1 MGASRIHEAIAR
13 AHGEGRA
20 ALVGYLCAGDPNP
33 KDSFLLLDALAAEA
47 DVLEVGVPFSDPMA
61 DGPVIQRA
69 SERALAAGTRLADV
83 FALIARLR
91 KRHPELG
98 IVLMGY
104 LNPAFARGYARY
116 MEEAAAAGADAVL
129 LVDAP
134 PEEAGEPRR
143 AALQAGLGWVPLVAP
158 TSDDARMRQA
168 AAIASGFV
176 YYVSLKGIT
185 GASLEDLEEVRARV
199 RALAAM
205 TDEPVCVGFGV
216 KSPEEAAALAGVAD
230 GVVVGSRFVQEVEKG
245 PVEKAAARIREAA
258 ATLRAALVR
267 EGRA

>member
-33 KDSFLLLDALAAEA
+33 EDSFLLLDALAAEA

-91 KRHPELG
+91 ERHPELG

-116 MEEAAAAGADAVL
+116 MEEAAQAGADAVL

-134 PEEAGEPRR
+134 PEEAEEPRK

-158 TSDDARMRQA
+158 TSDARRMQQA
-168 AAIASGFV
+168 AELASGFV

-185 GASLEDLEEVRARV
+185 GASLKDMEEARAKVRQ
-199 RALAAM
+199 LAAM
-205 TDEPVCVGFGV
+205 TKEPVCVGFGV
-216 KSPEEAAALAGVAD
+216 KTPKEAAALAEVAD
-230 GVVVGSRFVQEVEKG
+230 GVVVGTRFVQEVEQG
-245 PVEKAAARIREAA
+245 SVQDAAERIRTAAAQ
-258 ATLRAALVR
+258 LRRALVR
-267 EGRA
+267 GGRA